1 MTEMGRKCYG
11 NIEERATN
19 YSMLEALGKGAF
31 QEEIVHSSQISRM
44 VDMGG
49 RR

>member
-19 YSMLEALGKGAF
+19 YPMLEGLGEGAF
-31 QEEIVHSSQISRM
+31 QEEIVHSNQISRM

-49 RR
+49 SR